1 MSQRKLPNFGL
12 MLQEKALQFF
22 KGLGNVEFKTSNDWF
37 DSFRKRNNIA
47 FYIKS
52 GEKADVDV
60 AVVEDCKEKLAT
72 HLEGYNTC
80 FIFNINEKGTFSV
93 QLRPKLW
100 IKKIK
105 NVMAV
110 RKQKC
115 DWRYLSVQI

>member
-1 MSQRKLPNFGL
+1 

-22 KGLGNVEFKTSNDWF
+22 KGLGNAKFRTSNDWF

-60 AVVEDCKEKLAT
+60 AVVECWKEKFPA
-72 HLEGYNTC
+72 HLEGYDTC
-80 FIFNINEKGTFSV
+80 YIFNIDETGTFSV
-93 QLRPKLW
+93 QLRTKLC
-100 IKKIK
+100 IKKVK
-105 NVMAV
+105 NAVVV
-110 RKQKC
+110 RKQKH